1 MENIKKFYD
10 ALSNDKALQ
19 ERANALFKGDEKPD
33 ETTPPFGHP
42 SKEGNN
48 KAAVVAFANAEGYDF
63 SLAEL
68 EACAQPLADD
78 VMSAVAGGIIVVQPL
93 PAGRYPPGNKK
104 GPIYP
109 YAKDDEPDGR
119 WRNETGP
126 DGIFHQDG
134 PDEPDGV
141 III

>member
-19 ERANALFKGDEKPD
+19 ERANALVKRDDKPD

-42 SKEGNN
+42 SKEGKD

-78 VMSAVAGGIIVVQPL
+78 VMDAVAGGIFVRKPGDGVVKYTPAAPVSTPL
-93 PAGRYPPGNKK
+93 PVGPRPPGS
-104 GPIYP
+104 
-109 YAKDDEPDGR
+109 DQDGGTVGDG
-119 WRNETGP
+119 ETGP
-126 DGIFHQDG
+126 DGIF
-134 PDEPDGV
+134 
-141 III
+141 I